1 MPGWMVRSTMAKV
14 FEIRLLHL
22 WECRR
27 IPGEFTCWSA
37 LTSNQIQD
45 LKKISQQKYYIFNK
59 LYMILGLLAMTLH
72 CKSQKNDVKFPP
84 MMKAWCRRT
93 RSCPPSVFKGCN
105 GRELRWTRCKVSCYA
120 KWQREKQMFPIFW
133 VICSPHKEGDHT
145 DHNMFGQLMSIDSF
159 FCCFKDFEP
168 PFISFPQCP
177 GGFLFVE
184 ISSSTWW
191 HSIRQSWIVYKICR
205 VSKCW
210 QECNVPHKHQDI
222 QIQRKSKHIQHT
234 VDGRN
239 PAPVD
244 MENLSLFT
252 GFYDFIHL
260 KRLFWI
266 SSINRI
272 IKQLTFLDVTGS

>member
-1 MPGWMVRSTMAKV
+1 MPTKKGTILTIICLVNWCQLVDFFVAS
-14 FEIRLLHL
+14 
-22 WECRR
+22 R
-27 IPGEFTCWSA
+27 ILSHHSYLFIIA
-37 LTSNQIQD
+37 V
-45 LKKISQQKYYIFNK
+45 
-59 LYMILGLLAMTLH
+59 A
-72 CKSQKNDVKFPP
+72 
-84 MMKAWCRRT
+84 
-93 RSCPPSVFKGCN
+93 
-105 GRELRWTRCKVSCYA
+105 GR
-120 KWQREKQMFPIFW
+120 
-133 VICSPHKEGDHT
+133 G
-145 DHNMFGQLMSIDSF
+145 
-159 FCCFKDFEP
+159 
-168 PFISFPQCP
+168 

-252 GFYDFIHL
+252 GFYNFIHL

-272 IKQLTFLDVTGS
+272 IKQLTFLDVPGS